1 MFKLLSTVI
10 AYSKSDSF
18 IADKGQLRDD
28 SWVYLKVSCSQLV
41 MFNALL
47 AAELDFKKKFVNNN
61 LAKWSVRVQS
71 TTLLFFNLPEN
82 SKLGLRDQICEM
94 VSSAITSQVLSPD
107 KRLPSCREMAQ
118 QLDVSRN
125 TVFAA
130 YNRLIDLGLLVS
142 SNRSGY
148 FIALDSQSMLALNK
162 DVAEQDRGPSPV
174 QFAPSG
180 LIPVLNPLNWNS
192 YPFPFIYN
200 QIDPSLFPVES
211 WRECSRLA
219 LSRTQKPAWM
229 DDSVESDSPQLIQQL
244 RQRLL
249 NYRGI
254 YVEED
259 EILITLG
266 TQNALFIIG
275 TVFADKD
282 KPIAIED
289 PGYPGAQNAFKLSG
303 NEFIGVPV
311 DEEGLDV
318 AAIPK
323 NCQLVFT
330 TPSHQFPTMVTMS
343 ESRRKQL
350 LEASVRDDFLII
362 EDDYEAEMNYVNS
375 RSRSLRSFDQDN
387 RVIYV
392 GSLSKTVSPGIRLGF
407 MVAHRDIIERARTIR
422 GVIMRHP
429 PTIIQE
435 TVALFFRLGYYDSHL
450 RNLQRRYKKR
460 WNVMHAAIS
469 KHLSMLEQTRSRGG
483 TSFWLRG
490 PVGFNA
496 RILADRLRAQGVLID
511 IGETFYLY
519 NDTRSFRL
527 GFAFVTTQK
536 LEEGIVI
543 VAEEVKRLLQPITT
557 AVSM

>member
-1 MFKLLSTVI
+1 
-10 AYSKSDSF
+10 
-18 IADKGQLRDD
+18 
-28 SWVYLKVSCSQLV
+28 
-41 MFNALL
+41 
-47 AAELDFKKKFVNNN
+47 
-61 LAKWSVRVQS
+61 VQP
-71 TTLLFFNLPEN
+71 TTLTFFNLPEN

-107 KRLPSCREMAQ
+107 KRLPSCRELAQ
-118 QLDVSRN
+118 ELGVSRN

-130 YNRLIDLGLLVS
+130 YNRLIDLGLLIS
-142 SNRSGY
+142 RNRSGY
-148 FIALDSQSMLALNK
+148 YIAPDSQSILALNNGTERDTGK
-162 DVAEQDRGPSPV
+162 DRASSPV
-174 QFAPSG
+174 QFEPSG
-180 LIPVLNPLNWNS
+180 LIPVLNPLNWTS

-249 NYRGI
+249 SYRGI
-254 YVEED
+254 YAEED

-275 TVFADKD
+275 TVFSNKD
-282 KPIAIED
+282 KTIAIED

-303 NEFIGVPV
+303 NNFVGVPV
-311 DEEGLDV
+311 DEGGLDV
-318 AAIPK
+318 SAIPD

-343 ESRRKQL
+343 ETRRKQL
-350 LEASVRDDFLII
+350 LKASVEQDFLII
-362 EDDYEAEMNYVNS
+362 EDDYEAEMNYFDN
-375 RSRSLRSFDQDN
+375 RSRSIRSFDQDN

-407 MVAHRDIIERARTIR
+407 MVAHRDIIERARMIR
-422 GVIMRHP
+422 GVMMRHP

-460 WNVMHAAIS
+460 WHVMNDAIL
-469 KHLSMLEQTRSRGG
+469 KHLSMLEQTQNRGG

-490 PVGFNA
+490 PEGFNS
-496 RILADRLRAQGVLID
+496 RDLEDRLREKGVLID
-511 IGETFYLY
+511 IGETFYL
-519 NDTRSFRL
+519 NKDVRSFRL
-527 GFAFVTTQK
+527 GFAFVTMQK
-536 LEEGIVI
+536 LEEGIMI
-543 VAEEVKRLLQPITT
+543 IAEEVKSLLR
-557 AVSM
+557 

>member
-1 MFKLLSTVI
+1 M
-10 AYSKSDSF
+10 
-18 IADKGQLRDD
+18 QP
-28 SWVYLKVSCSQLV
+28 
-41 MFNALL
+41 
-47 AAELDFKKKFVNNN
+47 
-61 LAKWSVRVQS
+61 
-71 TTLLFFNLPEN
+71 TTLTFFNLPEN

-94 VSSAITSQVLSPD
+94 VSSAITSQILSPD
-107 KRLPSCREMAQ
+107 KRLPSCRELAQ
-118 QLDVSRN
+118 ELGVSRN

-142 SNRSGY
+142 RNRSGY
-148 FIALDSQSMLALNK
+148 YIAPDSQSILALSNGTEHDSEK
-162 DVAEQDRGPSPV
+162 DRVPSPV
-174 QFAPSG
+174 KFEPSG
-180 LIPVLNPLNWNS
+180 LIPVVNPLNWTS
-192 YPFPFIYN
+192 YPYPFIYN
-200 QIDPSLFPVES
+200 QIDPGLFPVES

-254 YVEED
+254 YAEED

-275 TVFADKD
+275 TVFSNKD
-282 KPIAIED
+282 KIIAIED
-289 PGYPGAQNAFKLSG
+289 PGYPGARNAFQLSG
-303 NEFIGVPV
+303 NNFVGVPV

-318 AAIPK
+318 SAIPD

-330 TPSHQFPTMVTMS
+330 TPSHQFPTVVTMS

-350 LEASVRDDFLII
+350 LEASNRQDFLII
-362 EDDYEAEMNYVNS
+362 EDDYEAEMNYFDN
-375 RSRSLRSFDQDN
+375 RSRSIRSFDQDN

-407 MVAHRDIIERARTIR
+407 MVAHRDIIERARMIR
-422 GVIMRHP
+422 GVMMRHP

-450 RNLQRRYKKR
+450 RNLRRRYKKR
-460 WNVMHAAIS
+460 WHVMHDAIS
-469 KHLSMLEQTRSRGG
+469 KHLSMLEQTQNKGG

-490 PVGFNA
+490 PEGFNA
-496 RILADRLRAQGVLID
+496 RDLADRLQEKGVLID
-511 IGETFYLY
+511 IGETYYLSD
-519 NDTRSFRL
+519 DTRSFRL
-527 GFAFVTTQK
+527 GFAFVTLQK
-536 LEEGIVI
+536 LEEGIMI
-543 VAEEVKRLLQPITT
+543 IAEEVKLLLR
-557 AVSM
+557 

>member
-1 MFKLLSTVI
+1 MIEKQGF
-10 AYSKSDSF
+10 Y
-18 IADKGQLRDD
+18 
-28 SWVYLKVSCSQLV
+28 
-41 MFNALL
+41 
-47 AAELDFKKKFVNNN
+47 
-61 LAKWSVRVQS
+61 VQS
-71 TTLLFFNLPEN
+71 TTLTFFNLPEN

-107 KRLPSCREMAQ
+107 KRLPSCRELAQ
-118 QLDVSRN
+118 QLGVSRN

-148 FIALDSQSMLALNK
+148 FIAPQSQSILALNNNN
-162 DVAEQDRGPSPV
+162 AQGSENNRGPSPV
-174 QFAPSG
+174 KFQPSG
-180 LIPVLNPLNWNS
+180 LIPVVNPLNWTS

-219 LSRTQKPAWM
+219 LSRTQNPGWM

-254 YVEED
+254 YAEED

-275 TVFADKD
+275 TVFSNKE
-282 KPIAIED
+282 KTIAIED

-303 NEFIGVPV
+303 NKFVGVPV
-311 DEEGLDV
+311 DEHGLDV
-318 AAIPK
+318 SAIPN

-362 EDDYEAEMNYVNS
+362 EDDYEAEMNYFDS

-407 MVAHRDIIERARTIR
+407 MVAHRDIIQRSRMIR

-429 PTIIQE
+429 PTIVQE

-460 WNVMHAAIS
+460 WNVMDTAIS
-469 KHLSMLEQTRSRGG
+469 KHLPMLKQTQSKGG

-496 RILADRLRAQGVLID
+496 KNLVDRLREKGVLID
-511 IGETFYLY
+511 IGETFYL
-519 NDTRSFRL
+519 NHDTRSFRL

-536 LEEGIVI
+536 LEEGIMI
-543 VAEEVKRLLQPITT
+543 IAEEVKVLLEQTT
-557 AVSM
+557 NTLQI